1 MKLIIEATKE
11 MLFCAQRS
19 SEWCVIDARSSD
31 IYMGWKHG
39 NEKAGH
45 IPYAKFF
52 SAQWLDTRWRESAKD
67 YEVRLKIQMESQG
80 IRPDKNI
87 IVYDENALDAEI
99 VLNYFSEN
107 GFDRLFYFNL
117 NNWDGDL
124 YKYPNRKLMM
134 PMWMVNDIAQGRGE
148 QYFPG
153 CDIKIFE
160 ISWKEPSEHYL
171 ETHVPGAIH
180 VDSNEFE
187 IPPMWIMKEDDEL
200 IDFAMQYGVTPE
212 TVVIVYG
219 NTRLNFGAAA
229 KLAVV
234 FRYLGIQQVYCMNGI
249 IKNWLMEGYPTEAGN
264 VKRQPCRIDKKRYIL
279 DRSHALHMK
288 DVKEILNDPDKG
300 KVIDI
305 RNWKEY
311 IGEESG
317 YPYLDK
323 AGRIPGTQW
332 CYYPDHYM
340 TPNVQMGNLEVMLKS
355 WEKAKI
361 NLEKTMAFFCGSAS
375 WGAAACKTFANVAG
389 FPNATIYEGG
399 WCEWCVYPENPVE
412 TGIPEEYAD
421 YNPEEFHVSEL
432 ITEESCHVM

>member
-1 MKLIIEATKE
+1 
-11 MLFCAQRS
+11 
-19 SEWCVIDARSSD
+19 
-31 IYMGWKHG
+31 
-39 NEKAGH
+39 
-45 IPYAKFF
+45 
-52 SAQWLDTRWRESAKD
+52 
-67 YEVRLKIQMESQG
+67 
-80 IRPDKNI
+80 
-87 IVYDENALDAEI
+87 
-99 VLNYFSEN
+99 
-107 GFDRLFYFNL
+107 
-117 NNWDGDL
+117 
-124 YKYPNRKLMM
+124 
-134 PMWMVNDIAQGRGE
+134 
-148 QYFPG
+148 
-153 CDIKIFE
+153 
-160 ISWKEPSEHYL
+160 
-171 ETHVPGAIH
+171 
-180 VDSNEFE
+180 
-187 IPPMWIMKEDDEL
+187 
-200 IDFAMQYGVTPE
+200 
-212 TVVIVYG
+212 
-219 NTRLNFGAAA
+219 
-229 KLAVV
+229 
-234 FRYLGIQQVYCMNGI
+234 
-249 IKNWLMEGYPTEAGN
+249 MEGYPTEAGN

-300 KVIDI
+300 KVIYI

-399 WCEWCVYPENPVE
+399 WCEWCAYPENPVE